1 VGEPVIRKSL
11 KNTVTIKWHIL
22 IAVLLSFLLTATQG
36 IFAAEEISRDEIIE
50 EQASSDEFTSLK
62 EQLEN
67 YSSGEAKDLLE
78 GYDPQSILKDVSSG
92 NFKFNFTGFL
102 GRVANYFFKEL
113 YLNIHILIKLVI
125 LVILCALLK
134 NLQTSFLSE
143 SVGELAFYVCYIVVV
158 SIMIVSFNSA
168 IKLGIDIIDK
178 MVGFMYSTV
187 PILITLLVSGGNI
200 TSGGIFQPVL
210 IMVVEVTATI
220 IKNAFIPIILLS
232 TILTIVN
239 NISEKVHI
247 SKLADLLKK
256 ATGVALGLILT
267 AFIAVVS
274 VQGSLGAVIDGVAS
288 KTAKYAIG
296 AFIPVVGG
304 YLADAADTVIG
315 CTLLIKNA
323 AGTAV
328 MVGIIAICIVPL
340 IKIAA
345 LVVLYKATCAL
356 IQPISEKRITECI
369 TGISDSLVYILG
381 IVASVAFMFFM
392 SVTAIIG
399 AGNISTMIR

>member
-1 VGEPVIRKSL
+1 MIRKSL
-11 KNTVTIKWHIL
+11 KNTVTSKWHIF
-22 IAVLLSFLLTATQG
+22 IAVVISVLLTATQG
-36 IFAAEEISRDEIIE
+36 IFAAEEISSEEIIE
-50 EQASSDEFTSLK
+50 EQARSDEFTSLK
-62 EQLEN
+62 KQLEK
-67 YSSGEAKDLLE
+67 YSSNEAKELFE

-92 NFKFNFTGFL
+92 NFKFNFTGLL
-102 GRVANYFFKEL
+102 GRMANYFFKEI
-113 YLNIHILIKLVI
+113 YLNIHILIKLAI

-143 SVGELAFYVCYIVVV
+143 SVGGLAFYVCYIVVV
-158 SIMIVSFNSA
+158 SIMILSFTSA
-168 IKLGIDIIDK
+168 MKLGIDIIDK
-178 MVGFMYSTV
+178 MVGFMYSTL

-210 IMVVEVTATI
+210 VMVTEVIATI
-220 IKNAFIPIILLS
+220 IKNVFIPVILLS
-232 TILTIVN
+232 TILTIVS
-239 NISEKVHI
+239 NISEKIQV
-247 SKLADLLKK
+247 SKLADLMKK
-256 ATGVALGLILT
+256 TVGVVLGLILT
-267 AFIAVVS
+267 AFVAVVS
-274 VQGSLGAVIDGVAS
+274 VQGSIGAVIDGVAS

-323 AGTAV
+323 AGVAV
-328 MVGIIAICIVPL
+328 MIGIAAICIVPM

-369 TGISDSLVYILG
+369 SGISDSLVYILG
-381 IVASVAFMFFM
+381 IVGAVAFMFLM

-399 AGNISTMIR
+399 ASNISTMVR